1 MRSERRRFPVTGS
14 GQHRNQKPNSNM
26 KTVTSGNIAAAY
38 SYARGSA
45 GRDNLPALI
54 GRIIAVGALV
64 ASVAVVRVI
73 HIKPATVVTATL
85 RLPSGYLAAT
95 YDLGRS
101 GVCPSTGSGRA
112 SLSAFGGTYCLQ
124 PILDRGAGKGGC

>member
-1 MRSERRRFPVTGS
+1 MTPTRFV
-14 GQHRNQKPNSNM
+14 QD
-26 KTVTSGNIAAAY
+26 NIAAAY

-45 GRDNLPALI
+45 GLDNLPALI

-85 RLPSGYLAAT
+85 RLPTGYLAAT

-101 GVCPSTGSGRA
+101 GVCKTDA
-112 SLSAFGGTYCLQ
+112 LQ
-124 PILDRGAGKGGC
+124 PILDRGAAKGGC